1 MRARAYRVLCG
12 GLGGLWI
19 VGGLALIAFFLRF
32 HSAGFRGEQP
42 ELPLPLDAWGAYMAA
57 MAGCALVAWGGGL
70 LGAARRGGDGRSI
83 GTASALALTL
93 MALYRIV
100 GWVVG
105 EYPAAADLLRVEAAI
120 FLLLALAFVWLR
132 PPGRAAAA

>member
-19 VGGLALIAFFLRF
+19 VAGLALIALFLRF

-42 ELPLPLDAWGAYMAA
+42 ELPLPVD
-57 MAGCALVAWGGGL
+57 AWGGGL

-93 MALYRIV
+93 MARVRFLVDPGSRAIDALRIRRPDPEAV
-100 GWVVG
+100 EMGVPHPATYVLDREGVIRFVDVREDLDRKSVV
-105 EYPAAADLLRVEAAI
+105 
-120 FLLLALAFVWLR
+120 
-132 PPGRAAAA
+132 